1 MSFGDLRD
9 RIAGPELVAV
19 VSVSFLLNFAYS
31 GFVRHNFPTEVV
43 SIFFRLAPGLF
54 VRLAAVKSIL
64 CNARVCKIR
73 TQGVE
78 DVFQK
83 RAFQPLRDGQVAA
96 GFQVSTPGVSG

>member
-31 GFVRHNFPTEVV
+31 GFVRHNFPAEVV
-43 SIFFRLAPGLF
+43 SIFFRLALGLF

-64 CNARVCKIR
+64 CNARVSKIR

-83 RAFQPLRDGQVAA
+83 GLPAVA
-96 GFQVSTPGVSG
+96 